1 MDTDLNL
8 KAIRTCDHLI
18 DVVVGLIASWT
29 LVFHFSKLFN
39 LERDATL
46 IIGIVAFLTVVY
58 SLFNNSEKYK
68 TANDPPSFTSTQNK
82 SHTVIFLS
90 LIAVSALLAWV
101 DLDGLLW
108 PLAWILLIGV
118 LFLSFKN
125 SWESDRTTTSQRT
138 RELSRLGTILVIA
151 LALLTAFLSLI
162 MVRPDQDDVFLVNHS
177 TWVSEHSEELPQR
190 DTIFSDNSLPT
201 ERPAG
206 VQTSIESLIG
216 AVAAH
221 IPVTAAALTYFAW
234 GPLIAALG
242 VLATWRLLRG
252 LGARSP
258 ALATWAGTAFLIV
271 DGEMHASFGNF
282 FVGRSWQGKAVL
294 LLLVIPMLWH
304 HGANWGRTGSKRSLY
319 LVTLA
324 GVAGIGLSSSA
335 AFLVPA
341 VVLAAVAVTSIE
353 QQKPQRLVQ
362 SLIVVAPAVIA
373 GFYTIL
379 SDPQKFEVAKGFIAS
394 ISPKELLDS
403 GNEPIE
409 ILRMVFDRGATTFI
423 IMICIFTSWITVKNR
438 SARLVLLAGPIVVFL
453 GFFTPGILDVMNEI
467 GDADAVAWRTLWV
480 LPLPAMVG
488 LVLIAPRAGIRGA
501 PVIASTILVATFL
514 ALGTPITS
522 SDNRK
527 TEIVWPP
534 AYDLPQPEQQSASSL
549 IEIAGSGG
557 IVAGPENVDFSV
569 SVMTTKVRSIN
580 PRSAY
585 LTGRHVG
592 EEFRSDERL
601 ILSRGLE
608 TGRSE
613 YGTESFENALRV
625 LSPDVLCLKDTE
637 EQEVAEVLKNVGYKE
652 IGNDGFCRM
661 WVE

>member
-1 MDTDLNL
+1 MC
-8 KAIRTCDHLI
+8 IRDRY
-18 DVVVGLIASWT
+18 IA
-29 LVFHFSKLFN
+29 
-39 LERDATL
+39 
-46 IIGIVAFLTVVY
+46 
-58 SLFNNSEKYK
+58 
-68 TANDPPSFTSTQNK
+68 
-82 SHTVIFLS
+82 
-90 LIAVSALLAWV
+90 
-101 DLDGLLW
+101 
-108 PLAWILLIGV
+108 
-118 LFLSFKN
+118 
-125 SWESDRTTTSQRT
+125 
-138 RELSRLGTILVIA
+138 
-151 LALLTAFLSLI
+151 
-162 MVRPDQDDVFLVNHS
+162 
-177 TWVSEHSEELPQR
+177 
-190 DTIFSDNSLPT
+190 
-201 ERPAG
+201 
-206 VQTSIESLIG
+206 
-216 AVAAH
+216 
-221 IPVTAAALTYFAW
+221 
-234 GPLIAALG
+234 
-242 VLATWRLLRG
+242 
-252 LGARSP
+252 
-258 ALATWAGTAFLIV
+258 
-271 DGEMHASFGNF
+271 
-282 FVGRSWQGKAVL
+282 
-294 LLLVIPMLWH
+294 
-304 HGANWGRTGSKRSLY
+304 
-319 LVTLA
+319 TLA

-353 QQKPQRLVQ
+353 QQKPQRLIQ
-362 SLIVVAPAVIA
+362 SLIVIVPAVIA

-379 SDPQKFEVAKGFIAS
+379 SDPQKFEAAIGFIAS

-423 IMICIFTSWITVKNR
+423 IMICILTSWITVKNR

-453 GFFTPGILDVMNEI
+453 GFFTPGVLDVMNEI

-501 PVIASTILVATFL
+501 PVIASTILLATFL

-527 TEIVWPP
+527 AEIVWPP

-549 IEIAGSGG
+549 IEIAGPGG

-625 LSPDVLCLKDTE
+625 LSPDALCLKDTK
-637 EQEVAEVLKNVGYKE
+637 EQEVAEVLISVGYRE
-652 IGNDGFCRM
+652 IGNDGFCRI
-661 WVE
+661 WID